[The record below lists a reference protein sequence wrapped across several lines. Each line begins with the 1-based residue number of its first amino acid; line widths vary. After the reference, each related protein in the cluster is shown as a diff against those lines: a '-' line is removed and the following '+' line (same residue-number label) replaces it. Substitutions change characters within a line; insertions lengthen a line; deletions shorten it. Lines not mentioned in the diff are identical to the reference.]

1 MNKAFLYEMLRT
13 ESVSGG
19 EIPLQ
24 KKVAAYM
31 REQGAEVETDLAGD
45 VISSINSASPFRVLL
60 CGHIDEIG
68 FRVTHI
74 TDDGYLQV
82 GKAGG
87 IRLALAQGKRVTV
100 LGRKRLT
107 GVMGLLLR
115 NGEVRTDIELT
126 DLYIDCGFTSR
137 AEALELVAPGD
148 FVTYS
153 YAVDE
158 LENDCIAGR
167 GLDNRLGAYT
177 VLHALLRA
185 REKGAKVGVFAA
197 TTTGEETTMR
207 GAFHAA
213 GRVRPTLAVAVDVIH
228 TSDFSGMPPQR
239 FGRIKL
245 GGGPALAKGSVCSA
259 PLNRAL
265 EEAAGRL
272 GIPLQYAVTP
282 GVMGTDADK
291 LNQTGAG
298 LPVTTL
304 LFPCATC
311 TPPVRWALWP
321 MWSRRWR
328 CWPSFW
334 QPWMSTLIPTRSGTK
349 CGEEKHHAA
358 ADQWNHRHHGP
369 GPPNGGGRRGGRRI
383 LRLCGRPGGRRGLRP
398 PLFQGSLGDSGS
410 PGLLCNARLQ

>member
-107 GVMGLLLR
+107 GVMGPAAAQRRGAHRHRADRSLHRLWLHQP
-115 NGEVRTDIELT
+115 
-126 DLYIDCGFTSR
+126 

-272 GIPLQYAVTP
+272 ES
-282 GVMGTDADK
+282 
-291 LNQTGAG
+291 
-298 LPVTTL
+298 
-304 LFPCATC
+304 PCSM
-311 TPPVRWALWP
+311 PSPQALWAP
-321 MWSRRWR
+321 MRISSTRRVR
-328 CWPSFW
+328 ACP
-334 QPWMSTLIPTRSGTK
+334 
-349 CGEEKHHAA
+349 
-358 ADQWNHRHHGP
+358 
-369 GPPNGGGRRGGRRI
+369 
-383 LRLCGRPGGRRGLRP
+383 
-398 PLFQGSLGDSGS
+398 
-410 PGLLCNARLQ
+410 

>member
-185 REKGAKVGVFAA
+185 REKGAEVGVFAA

-228 TSDFSGMPPQR
+228 TSDFSGMPPS
-239 FGRIKL
+239 
-245 GGGPALAKGSVCSA
+245 ALAVSSWAAAPPWPRARCAARLSTGRWRRPPGGWESPCSM
-259 PLNRAL
+259 PS
-265 EEAAGRL
+265 
-272 GIPLQYAVTP
+272 PQ
-282 GVMGTDADK
+282 
-291 LNQTGAG
+291 
-298 LPVTTL
+298 
-304 LFPCATC
+304 
-311 TPPVRWALWP
+311 ALWAP
-321 MWSRRWR
+321 MRISSTRRVR
-328 CWPSFW
+328 ACP
-334 QPWMSTLIPTRSGTK
+334 
-349 CGEEKHHAA
+349 
-358 ADQWNHRHHGP
+358 
-369 GPPNGGGRRGGRRI
+369 
-383 LRLCGRPGGRRGLRP
+383 
-398 PLFQGSLGDSGS
+398 
-410 PGLLCNARLQ
+410 

>member
-126 DLYIDCGFTSR
+126 DLYIDCGWRTTASP
-137 AEALELVAPGD
+137 AGGWTTAWAP
-148 FVTYS
+148 
-153 YAVDE
+153 
-158 LENDCIAGR
+158 
-167 GLDNRLGAYT
+167 
-177 VLHALLRA
+177 
-185 REKGAKVGVFAA
+185 
-197 TTTGEETTMR
+197 
-207 GAFHAA
+207 
-213 GRVRPTLAVAVDVIH
+213 
-228 TSDFSGMPPQR
+228 
-239 FGRIKL
+239 
-245 GGGPALAKGSVCSA
+245 
-259 PLNRAL
+259 
-265 EEAAGRL
+265 
-272 GIPLQYAVTP
+272 IP
-282 GVMGTDADK
+282 
-291 LNQTGAG
+291 
-298 LPVTTL
+298 
-304 LFPCATC
+304 C
-311 TPPVRWALWP
+311 
-321 MWSRRWR
+321 
-328 CWPSFW
+328 
-334 QPWMSTLIPTRSGTK
+334 STLC
-349 CGEEKHHAA
+349 CG
-358 ADQWNHRHHGP
+358 P
-369 GPPNGGGRRGGRRI
+369 GRRGRRWAS
-383 LRLCGRPGGRRGLRP
+383 LRP
-398 PLFQGSLGDSGS
+398 PPPERRPPCGAPSMQQAGCGPHWLS
-410 PGLLCNARLQ
+410 RWM

>member
-137 AEALELVAPGD
+137 AEALEEFFTRGGACFGGGD
-148 FVTYS
+148 RFRISTVKLLADGS
-153 YAVDE
+153 
-158 LENDCIAGR
+158 
-167 GLDNRLGAYT
+167 LGARTAFLREPYSDAPDT
-177 VLHALLRA
+177 CGLPIYPEQAQLDRLVVTAHRHNMAVAIHAIGDGAAEMVLNAFQRA
-185 REKGAKVGVFAA
+185 RAELPWLHPRHGMVHCQILSEGQLRRMAELDVTAFVQPVFIN
-197 TTTGEETTMR
+197 GDM
-207 GAFHAA
+207 H
-213 GRVRPTLAVAVDVIH
+213 I
-228 TSDFSGMPPQR
+228 
-239 FGRIKL
+239 
-245 GGGPALAKGSVCSA
+245 A
-259 PLNRAL
+259 P
-265 EEAAGRL
+265 GRL
-272 GIPLQYAVTP
+272 GGKRLAHSYAWGDMERLGLHMAFGTDCPVECFHPLEGVYCAVTRRDFTGNGP
-282 GVMGTDADK
+282 FLPEQALTPYQALYAYTAGGAYASGEERIKGRIRSGLLADF
-291 LNQTGAG
+291 LLVDRNLLTCPPEELLSARVLRTYVGGAC
-298 LPVTTL
+298 V
-304 LFPCATC
+304 F
-311 TPPVRWALWP
+311 RD
-321 MWSRRWR
+321 
-328 CWPSFW
+328 PSF
-334 QPWMSTLIPTRSGTK
+334 
-349 CGEEKHHAA
+349 
-358 ADQWNHRHHGP
+358 
-369 GPPNGGGRRGGRRI
+369 
-383 LRLCGRPGGRRGLRP
+383 
-398 PLFQGSLGDSGS
+398 
-410 PGLLCNARLQ
+410 

>member
-74 TDDGYLQV
+74 TDDGFLQV

-304 LFPCATC
+304 FIPL
-311 TPPVRWALWP
+311 RY
-321 MWSRRWR
+321 MHS
-328 CWPSFW
+328 PS
-334 QPWMSTLIPTRSGTK
+334 
-349 CGEEKHHAA
+349 EE
-358 ADQWNHRHHGP
+358 
-369 GPPNGGGRRGGRRI
+369 
-383 LRLCGRPGGRRGLRP
+383 
-398 PLFQGSLGDSGS
+398 
-410 PGLLCNARLQ
+410 

>member
-185 REKGAKVGVFAA
+185 REKGA
-197 TTTGEETTMR
+197 
-207 GAFHAA
+207 
-213 GRVRPTLAVAVDVIH
+213 
-228 TSDFSGMPPQR
+228 DFSGMPPQR

-304 LFPCATC
+304 FIPL
-311 TPPVRWALWP
+311 RY
-321 MWSRRWR
+321 MHS
-328 CWPSFW
+328 PS
-334 QPWMSTLIPTRSGTK
+334 
-349 CGEEKHHAA
+349 EV
-358 ADQWNHRHHGP
+358 
-369 GPPNGGGRRGGRRI
+369 
-383 LRLCGRPGGRRGLRP
+383 
-398 PLFQGSLGDSGS
+398 GSLADVEQTVEVLAEFLAALDEHFD
-410 PGLLCNARLQ
+410 PDPFRD

>member
-228 TSDFSGMPPQR
+228 TSDFSGMPPPSASAVSSWAAAPPWPR
-239 FGRIKL
+239 ARCAARLSTGRWRRPP
-245 GGGPALAKGSVCSA
+245 GGWESPCSM
-259 PLNRAL
+259 PS
-265 EEAAGRL
+265 
-272 GIPLQYAVTP
+272 PQ
-282 GVMGTDADK
+282 
-291 LNQTGAG
+291 
-298 LPVTTL
+298 
-304 LFPCATC
+304 
-311 TPPVRWALWP
+311 ALWAP
-321 MWSRRWR
+321 MRISSTRRVR
-328 CWPSFW
+328 ACP
-334 QPWMSTLIPTRSGTK
+334 
-349 CGEEKHHAA
+349 
-358 ADQWNHRHHGP
+358 
-369 GPPNGGGRRGGRRI
+369 
-383 LRLCGRPGGRRGLRP
+383 
-398 PLFQGSLGDSGS
+398 
-410 PGLLCNARLQ
+410 